1 MRDRHERQIESSGLW
16 QPIFFKNEANGMNQ
30 DYLRGCVEN
39 MWNGLPSRPRRQLAA
54 ENRGRLVFNGLKI
67 VRREYRALADA
78 FVLLLVLTS
87 SVHAASLPLT
97 WRWSNPRPHGN
108 NIAAMTFGNGWT
120 VQVGE
125 RGQIYL
131 SRDLNDWIPYDSRTT
146 NDLRSATFFGSKI
159 VITGENG
166 TVLVADSGLPRPNFQ
181 RIDLGTS
188 DWLEGVTASPSLL
201 VAVGDNGATYT
212 SHNGTVWLRQSQTFT
227 TWLRGVAY
235 GNGSFVAVG
244 ETGLVATSSDGVA
257 WQRQTSGVTE
267 HLNQIAWVQNRSLV
281 VGDSGRTLASTDG
294 RSWQTVATGA
304 ANALYTITA
313 SPSSVSVAGES
324 ELRLQENG
332 VWADQ
337 IRTTTT
343 SFPAPNWT
351 YLSSLWD
358 GSLFLLGG
366 RTGLTLEGFKT
377 NAASPTVWVDRH
389 DALRNWIWDVTRTP
403 EFYIAV
409 GDRATVMTSEN
420 GIDWNL
426 ELVPDSLASAIFL
439 GVGGTTN
446 LFLAVGNQ
454 GRAMISANG
463 VIWDAVPMP
472 ASNDLQG
479 VAALNNNLLVVTGGG
494 GTILTSPNGTNW
506 TAQSSLTTAFL
517 SSVAAGPTGLV
528 AVGAGGTI
536 LQSLDGRSWNRRAIG
551 TTNWIYRVRYL
562 GGQFLAV
569 GQNGTLLSSPEG
581 ASWTARSSGTAEWL
595 NDVARV
601 GQTYFAAGAHGT
613 VLRSDDAV
621 SWENIGAITHKSLF
635 ALASSG
641 GQLIAAG
648 VEGVIFRSQ
657 VIPDRTPVSIKSF
670 SRKSGEN
677 AFLFSGQ
684 PDQRFTLDHS
694 TDLFNWKTGTE
705 LEFRDSSAALIHLET
720 SPVNSDRL
728 FFRATLR

>member
-1 MRDRHERQIESSGLW
+1 MNRHCLDGVAAIIPHPAAPWPRRSHQL
-16 QPIFFKNEANGMNQ
+16 K
-30 DYLRGCVEN
+30 VK
-39 MWNGLPSRPRRQLAA
+39 SRPLHEAGHAIVGALILLAVLA
-54 ENRGRLVFNGLKI
+54 P
-67 VRREYRALADA
+67 RAP
-78 FVLLLVLTS
+78 
-87 SVHAASLPLT
+87 AASPPLS

-108 NIAAMTFGNGWT
+108 NIAAMAFGNGWT

-125 RGQIYL
+125 RGQVYV
-131 SRDLNDWIPYDSRTT
+131 SRDLDDWIPCDSNTT

-159 VITGENG
+159 IITGESG
-166 TVLVADSGLPRPNFQ
+166 TVLVAESGLPQPKLQ
-181 RIDLGTS
+181 RFDLGTL
-188 DWLEGVTASPSLL
+188 DWLEGAAASPTLI
-201 VAVGDNGATYT
+201 VAVGDNGAIYT
-212 SHNGTVWLRQSQTFT
+212 SNNGTVWQRRNQSFT

-235 GNGSFVAVG
+235 GNAMFVAVG

-257 WQRQTSGVTE
+257 WQRETSGVTE
-267 HLNQIAWVQNRSLV
+267 HLNQIAWVQNRFLV
-281 VGDSGRTLASTDG
+281 VGDSGRTLTSTDG
-294 RSWQTVATGA
+294 RNWQTVATSA
-304 ANALYTITA
+304 ANTLYTITA
-313 SPSSVSVAGES
+313 SPNSVSVAGES

-332 VWADQ
+332 VWSDQ

-377 NAASPTVWVDRH
+377 NATSPTVWVERH
-389 DALRNWIWDVTRTP
+389 DALRNWIWDMMRTP

-463 VIWDAVPMP
+463 VIWDAVPVP
-472 ASNDLQG
+472 TNNDLQG
-479 VAALNNNLLVVTGGG
+479 VAALNNLLVVTGGG

-506 TAQSSLTTAFL
+506 TVQSSSTTSFL
-517 SSVAAGPTGLV
+517 SSVAAAPSGLV
-528 AVGAGGTI
+528 AVGAAGTI
-536 LQSLDGRSWNRRAIG
+536 LQSPDGKSWSRGAIG

-562 GGQFLAV
+562 GDQFVAV
-569 GQNGTLLSSPEG
+569 GQNGSLLTSPNG
-581 ASWTARSSGTAEWL
+581 ANWTVRSSGTTEWL

-601 GQTYFAAGAHGT
+601 GQTYFAAGTHGT
-613 VLRSDDAV
+613 VLRSSDAIT
-621 SWENIGAITHKSLF
+621 WENTGTITHKSLF
-635 ALASSG
+635 ALASSA
-641 GQLIAAG
+641 GQLIVAG
-648 VEGVIFRSQ
+648 VEGVILRSQ
-657 VIPDRTPVSIKSF
+657 VIPDLTPISIESF

-677 AFLFSGQ
+677 AFLFSGK
-684 PDQRFTLDHS
+684 PDQRFTLDYS
-694 TDLFNWKTGTE
+694 TDLFNWKTGTD
-705 LEFRDSSAALIHLET
+705 LEFRDSSGALIHLET
-720 SPVNSDRL
+720 SPVNSDHV